1 MAGGMVGVANQ
12 QNLRPKIGFETM
24 LRFDDCEIVAGGN
37 DAPVENHKI
46 VIGGRQHDFL
56 AAAVNGDQSK

>member
-1 MAGGMVGVANQ
+1 MVGVANQ

-24 LRFDDCEIVAGGN
+24 LRFDDCEIIAGRN
-37 DAPVENHKI
+37 DTPVKNHKV

-56 AAAVNGDQSK
+56 AAAVD